1 MIKNRNLTIAQ
12 IEAEIKSLQEQ
23 LIIANKQNDSSAGS
37 ELLRTREEQ
46 NHLIEIIEISPN
58 PVVIFS
64 INGSI
69 TYLNP
74 AGRHY
79 LGITKE
85 NEQLSSL
92 SFFQL
97 FTEKDC
103 LFMEQEALPLTVKSG
118 QWQGE
123 IEVITSFANLICHL
137 IIIAHA
143 KNDREEQF
151 FSATLHDRTAI
162 RRASKEADEIN
173 EQLEIAIQRANR
185 MALDAELAD
194 ASKSEFLAN
203 MSHEIRTP
211 MNAIIGF
218 SSLLLDTQLDYDQRD
233 YLNII
238 IKNGEGL
245 LHIINDI
252 LDYSKIEANKL
263 ELEEIP
269 FQIRETTDDLLGL
282 LSLKTAEK
290 GLFFHCIVDHRIPEQ
305 LQGDP
310 ARLRQ
315 ILINLANNAIKFT
328 DKGGIIIHVSLEQE
342 DHEQVKLLFQVTDT
356 GIGIPKNRIKRLFQS
371 FSQVDSSTTREFG
384 GTGLGLAISKQLAE
398 LMGGEIGIKSQ
409 LGQGST
415 FWFTVALR
423 RDPESLPPTQTKLFQ
438 EHRFLIFTPPNGNS
452 HRHKLQPAGQVVE
465 QHLLALGCEIDT
477 VNSFQT
483 LKEQLYEAQKD
494 KKPYSMIIA
503 DLSQQIESCNLKSA
517 LPDILLPPFTI
528 ALAPHPNTSLAVD
541 YDSVI
546 PLPVKRSLFYEQLA
560 RCMGK
565 NLPDDKVDETAES
578 QQELNEKRKQLRILL
593 VDDNKVNIKVGS
605 KMLSKLGVTC
615 TTAGTGVEALAA
627 LGAAHYDLVF
637 MDIQM
642 PEMDGYEATRQI
654 RSRATTTINPKVIII
669 AMTAHALNSD
679 KDRCLAAGM
688 NDFLTKPVRLDKLN
702 KVLTRAIDTL
712 KEHPPQSDNTMKK
725 GIFEEE
731 ETESDNFS
739 QDEGGSSIGR
749 DTQLFDRDAFL
760 EKLDD
765 DIELYKELL
774 DDFLQSANSYLE
786 EIETG
791 IKEKDFEKV
800 RIAAHSIKGS
810 SGSIEAQQMQT
821 AAYEL
826 EKSAKQQDQ
835 SMIDESLEI
844 MEMEYEILSEIIK
857 DEIAA
862 EK

>member
-1 MIKNRNLTIAQ
+1 MTENKNLNIAQ
-12 IEAEIKSLQEQ
+12 IEDEIKSLQKR
-23 LIIANKQNDSSAGS
+23 LIIANKQNQSGSGS
-37 ELLRTREEQ
+37 ELLRLQEEQ
-46 NHLIEIIEISPN
+46 NHLLEIINISPN
-58 PVVIFS
+58 PVAIFA

-79 LGITKE
+79 FGITDE
-85 NEQLSSL
+85 NENLSSF
-92 SFFQL
+92 SFFHL
-97 FTEKDC
+97 FPEKDR
-103 LFMEQEALPLTVKSG
+103 LFIEHEALPMTVKSG

-123 IEVITSFANLICHL
+123 IEVVTSFANLICHL
-137 IIIAHA
+137 IIIAHE
-143 KNDREEQF
+143 KDGRKEQF

-162 RRASKEADEIN
+162 RRATEEADEIN

-218 SSLLLDTQLDYDQRD
+218 SSLLLDTPLDFDQRD

-310 ARLRQ
+310 VRLRQ

-328 DKGGIIIHVSLEQE
+328 EKGGIIVRISLENE
-342 DHEQVKLLFQVTDT
+342 EPEQVKLLFQVTDT
-356 GIGIPKNRIKRLFQS
+356 GIGIPENRIDRLFQS

-409 LGQGST
+409 LGSGST
-415 FWFTVALR
+415 FWFTVTLR
-423 RDPESLPPTQTKLFQ
+423 RDPESTQAAQAKLFQ
-438 EHRFLIFTPPNGNS
+438 GHRFLIFTPPNGKNLL
-452 HRHKLQPAGQVVE
+452 HNLQPAGQVVE

-477 VNSFQT
+477 ANSFQT
-483 LKEQLYEAQKD
+483 LQEQLYIAQKD

-503 DLSQQIESCNLKSA
+503 DLSQQIESCNLKNS

-528 ALAPHPNTSLAVD
+528 ALAPHQKDSAAVD
-541 YDSVI
+541 FDSVI
-546 PLPVKRSLFYEQLA
+546 PLPIKRSLLYEQLA

-565 NLPDDKVDETAES
+565 KLPDDKIDERAES

-654 RSRATTTINPKVIII
+654 RSRTTTTINPKVIIV
-669 AMTAHALNSD
+669 AMTAHALKSD

-688 NDFLTKPVRLDKLN
+688 NDFLTKPVRLDELN
-702 KVLTRAIDTL
+702 EVLTRAIDTL
-712 KEHPPQSDNTMKK
+712 KKQSLKSDYPM
-725 GIFEEE
+725 EESFFGE
-731 ETESDNFS
+731 EDIESEDFS
-739 QDEGGSSIGR
+739 QEDGGSSPVR
-749 DTQLFDRDAFL
+749 DTKLFDRGAFL

-774 DDFLQSANSYLE
+774 DDFLQSADSYLE

-791 IKEKDFEKV
+791 IKEEDFEKIRV
-800 RIAAHSIKGS
+800 AAHSIKGS
-810 SGSIEAQQMQT
+810 SGSIEAHQMQT
-821 AAYEL
+821 AAHEL
-826 EKSAKQQDQ
+826 EKSAKQQDR
-835 SMIDESLEI
+835 SLVDESLET

-862 EK
+862 EE

>member
-1 MIKNRNLTIAQ
+1 MIENKNLDIAQ
-12 IEAEIKSLQEQ
+12 IETKIKSLQER
-23 LIIANKQNDSSAGS
+23 LMIANKQNHSGSGS
-37 ELLRTREEQ
+37 ELLRVREEQ
-46 NHLIEIIEISPN
+46 KHLIEIIEISPN
-58 PVVIFS
+58 PVVIFA

-79 LGITKE
+79 LGIIKK
-85 NEQLSSL
+85 NEPLSSR

-97 FTEKDC
+97 FPEKVR
-103 LFMEQEALPLTVKSG
+103 LFIEQEALPLAIKSG
-118 QWQGE
+118 QWHGE
-123 IEVITSFANLICHL
+123 LEVAASFANLICHL
-137 IIIAHA
+137 ILIAHS
-143 KNDREEQF
+143 KNDRKEQF

-162 RRASKEADEIN
+162 RRATDEADEIN

-218 SSLLLDTQLDYDQRD
+218 SSLLLDTPLDYDQRD

-252 LDYSKIEANKL
+252 LDYSKIEAHKL

-269 FQIRETTDDLLGL
+269 FQVRETTDDLLGL
-282 LSLKTAEK
+282 LSLKTTEK
-290 GLFFHCIVDHRIPEQ
+290 NLFFHCIVDHRIPEQ

-310 ARLRQ
+310 VRLRQ

-328 DKGGIIIHVSLEQE
+328 EKGGIVIHVSLEQKNQ
-342 DHEQVKLLFQVTDT
+342 EQVKLLFQVTDT
-356 GIGIPKNRIKRLFQS
+356 GIGIPKDRINHLFQS

-409 LGQGST
+409 LGKGST

-423 RDPESLPPTQTKLFQ
+423 RDPESTQPAQAKLFHEQ
-438 EHRFLIFTPPNGNS
+438 HFLIFTPPNSNNQPQE
-452 HRHKLQPAGQVVE
+452 LQPAGQVVE
-465 QHLLALGCEIDT
+465 QHLLALGCKIDT
-477 VNSFQT
+477 VNSLQV
-483 LKEQLYEAQKD
+483 LKKQLYEAQKD
-494 KKPYSMIIA
+494 KKPYAMIIT
-503 DLSQQIESCNLKSA
+503 DLSQQIESYNLKSA
-517 LPDILLPPFTI
+517 LPNILLPPFSI
-528 ALAPHPNTSLAVD
+528 ALAPHPNALPPVD

-546 PLPVKRSLFYEQLA
+546 PSPIKRSLFYEQLA

-565 NLPDDKVDETAES
+565 NRPDDKVEETTKS
-578 QQELNEKRKQLRILL
+578 LQKLTEKLKQLRILL
-593 VDDNKVNIKVGS
+593 VDDNQVNIKVGS

-615 TTAGTGVEALAA
+615 TTAGTGIEALAA
-627 LGAAHYDLVF
+627 LGAAYYDLVF

-654 RSRATTTINPKVIII
+654 RSRTTTTINPNVIII
-669 AMTAHALNSD
+669 AMTAHALKSD

-688 NDFLTKPVRLDKLN
+688 NDFLIKPVRFEQLN
-702 KVLTRAIDTL
+702 EILNRSITKI
-712 KEHPPQSDNTMKK
+712 KK
-725 GIFEEE
+725 QTGKTAGLEPEPNLLEESH
-731 ETESDNFS
+731 ETEDFS
-739 QDEGGSSIGR
+739 QEANDSSTW
-749 DTQLFDRDAFL
+749 DSKLFDRDTFL

-774 DDFLQSANSYLE
+774 DDFLQSAKRYIE

-791 IKEKDFEKV
+791 IKEEDFEKI

-810 SGSIEAQQMQT
+810 SGSIEAHQMQS
-821 AAYEL
+821 AAHQL
-826 EKSAKQQDQ
+826 EKSAKQQNR
-835 SMIDESLEI
+835 SLIDENLEI

-862 EK
+862 ER